1 MISCKWEFGEK
12 LSKARYIV
20 VFKMCKN
27 NQKATQTKQINKD
40 KKTKKTKTKT
50 QMSSLTYG
58 I

>member
-1 MISCKWEFGEK
+1 MISCKWKFGG

-40 KKTKKTKTKT
+40 KKTKKTKTHGL
-50 QMSSLTYG
+50 SIGFSP
-58 I
+58 

>member
-1 MISCKWEFGEK
+1 MISCKWKFGEK

-40 KKTKKTKTKT
+40 KKTKKTKTHGL
-50 QMSSLTYG
+50 SIGFSP
-58 I
+58 

>member
-50 QMSSLTYG
+50 PGLSIGFSP
-58 I
+58 